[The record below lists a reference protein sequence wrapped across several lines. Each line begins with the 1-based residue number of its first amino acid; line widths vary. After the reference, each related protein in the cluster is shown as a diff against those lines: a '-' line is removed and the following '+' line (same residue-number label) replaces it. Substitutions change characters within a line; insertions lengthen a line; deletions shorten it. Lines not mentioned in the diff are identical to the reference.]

1 MSLGF
6 VKGGN
11 SMGKMVFIN
20 LPVQDIKRATSFYEA
35 LGFSK
40 NEGFSNET
48 SSGMMWNE
56 TIWVMLSEY
65 AFYEQFLNGRKIA
78 DTQKTNAALIAFSF
92 DTPEGAR
99 DFAKAA
105 EANGGQSFQVEM
117 GIPEE
122 EMLGFEVLDPD
133 GNQLESV
140 WMKGY

>member
-1 MSLGF
+1 
-6 VKGGN
+6 
-11 SMGKMVFIN
+11 MGKMVFIN
-20 LPVQDIKRATSFYEA
+20 FPVRDIKRATSFYEA

-40 NEGFSNET
+40 NEEFSNET

-65 AFYEQFLNGRKIA
+65 AFYEQFLNGREIA

-99 DFAKAA
+99 KFAKAA
-105 EANGGQSFQVEM
+105 EANGGHSFQVEM

-122 EMLGFEVLDPD
+122 EMLGFEVIDPD

-140 WMKGY
+140 WMKGYGAAE